1 MNSQPPSYS
10 PINCEFHDVLET
22 RATTRAVT
30 SVVFRNEAG
39 EIERRNA
46 IISDVFA
53 RNGEEFLVLDS
64 GDTVRLDRLLQI
76 DDEKLADY

>member
-1 MNSQPPSYS
+1 MSSQPPSYS

-22 RATTRAVT
+22 RATTRALT

-39 EIERRNA
+39 EVERRNA
-46 IISDVFA
+46 VISDVFA

>member
-1 MNSQPPSYS
+1 MSSQPPSYS

-22 RATTRAVT
+22 RATTRALT

-39 EIERRNA
+39 EVERRSA
-46 IISDVFA
+46 VISDVFA